1 MLYKNYID
9 GKWVE
14 GSAGTK
20 DVVSPIDGKVIGQLS
35 MCDASD
41 VDVAVAAA
49 KRAQPKLESMSVF
62 ERAEMLYKIWD
73 VMLAHK
79 EKLATLLTKEQGKV
93 YSEALGEI
101 VGSASTFREC
111 GDQIKWMDSKII
123 PYRETNKICLSMMR
137 PVGVYGIITPWNFP
151 IGTPVMYYLAPGLA
165 AGCAMVWNPATITAA
180 VASEF
185 MKVIDE
191 AGVPAGFLSLVI
203 GKGSVVGD
211 ALSTHPDVAGI
222 GFTGST
228 ATGETI
234 CARAKTKHT
243 TMELGGNGP
252 VIVLKDAD
260 LELAADK
267 ICGGSF
273 TNAGQVCTSTE
284 RVLVDDAVAD
294 ELVSKLKERAK
305 KIVVGDPFDT
315 GVNMGPMCDPAT
327 VEIVLRHIMDGV
339 AKGADVVLGGGLVE
353 NAPTKQ
359 YMRATILDHVSRDAL
374 LNTDE
379 TFGPVIPLVRF
390 KSEEEIQDIVND
402 SKYGL
407 FSAIITKDVDKALTM
422 ASKLHFG
429 CVNINE
435 GSNFWDTMLPAGGAG
450 GSMSGHGRSGG
461 KFSIKDFS
469 EERLVVI
476 NLQTK

>member
-1 MLYKNYID
+1 
-9 GKWVE
+9 
-14 GSAGTK
+14 
-20 DVVSPIDGKVIGQLS
+20 
-35 MCDASD
+35 
-41 VDVAVAAA
+41 
-49 KRAQPKLESMSVF
+49 
-62 ERAEMLYKIWD
+62 
-73 VMLAHK
+73 
-79 EKLATLLTKEQGKV
+79 
-93 YSEALGEI
+93 
-101 VGSASTFREC
+101 
-111 GDQIKWMDSKII
+111 
-123 PYRETNKICLSMMR
+123 
-137 PVGVYGIITPWNFP
+137 
-151 IGTPVMYYLAPGLA
+151 
-165 AGCAMVWNPATITAA
+165 
-180 VASEF
+180 
-185 MKVIDE
+185 
-191 AGVPAGFLSLVI
+191 
-203 GKGSVVGD
+203 
-211 ALSTHPDVAGI
+211 
-222 GFTGST
+222 
-228 ATGETI
+228 
-234 CARAKTKHT
+234 
-243 TMELGGNGP
+243 
-252 VIVLKDAD
+252 
-260 LELAADK
+260 
-267 ICGGSF
+267 
-273 TNAGQVCTSTE
+273 
-284 RVLVDDAVAD
+284 
-294 ELVSKLKERAK
+294 
-305 KIVVGDPFDT
+305 
-315 GVNMGPMCDPAT
+315 MGPMCDPAT